1 MPVYKYFGHPAKYH
15 GKPLFHILCN
25 LKDFGK
31 GRVVTRSVFEKDPS
45 QSELPSFYRIL
56 WAQPLMDSDTVEGRV
71 VAEKV
76 KSGVRYTEP
85 VDLASLAPVPDFKLI
100 SRQDEA
106 GFCKWEKLRDFS
118 PDVDFVTEPKYFTV
132 PPLLKLLM
140 ERNMAERK
148 ETPGEESFLLPHYKT
163 FTPKNKEVVTMPD
176 ERYSTTTRIEFHQET
191 VTRCEGT
198 DSYQY
203 GDTVATQHRLDP
215 AWDLLS
221 LLPEEPPM
229 PSPAVGMRLY
239 RWPDDS
245 RKHKEEVRTEEH
257 SNYCP

>member
-31 GRVVTRSVFEKDPS
+31 GRIVTRSVFEKEPS

-56 WAQPLMDSDTVEGRV
+56 WAQPLMDPNTVEGRV

-76 KSGVRYTEP
+76 RLGVRYTEP
-85 VDLASLAPVPDFKLI
+85 VDLASIAPVPDFRLVN
-100 SRQDEA
+100 RLDEA
-106 GFCKWEKLRDFS
+106 EYCKWEKLRDFS
-118 PDVDFVTEPKYFTV
+118 TDVDFVTEPKYFTV

-148 ETPGEESFLLPHYKT
+148 ESPGEESFLLPHYKT
-163 FTPKNKEVVTMPD
+163 FTPKDKEVVTMPGD
-176 ERYSTTTRIEFHQET
+176 KSRVELHQET

-198 DSYQY
+198 ASYQY
-203 GDTVATQHRLDP
+203 GDSVSPSYCPDP
-215 AWDLLS
+215 DTDLLS

-229 PSPAVGMRLY
+229 PAPAVGMRLY
-239 RWPDDS
+239 RWPDSS
-245 RKHKEEVRTEEH
+245 RKHKEEVREEEH
-257 SNYCP
+257 SLYFP